1 MDFSNIAS
9 MYSDKYTTAANQTAN
24 QLQDKLT
31 GADYSKASE
40 AELMDACKQFE
51 AYFLEQMFKAMQ
63 KTVPNYSTEGMTGS
77 SSSLM
82 DYYKEQ
88 MIQQVAADTTEQSS
102 LGLAQMLYEQMK
114 RNMV

>member
-40 AELMDACKQFE
+40 ASEVVMAFE
-51 AYFLEQMFKAMQ
+51 F
-63 KTVPNYSTEGMTGS
+63 S
-77 SSSLM
+77 S
-82 DYYKEQ
+82 
-88 MIQQVAADTTEQSS
+88 
-102 LGLAQMLYEQMK
+102 
-114 RNMV
+114 